1 MKRFVAVACLA
12 LAGCGPGF
20 ADRALLASQ
29 IVNSGPVSDEPDPGI
44 FRRSYVSGTNR
55 ICIYS
60 RAGSEYV
67 LTVSATDMCP
77 R

>member
-1 MKRFVAVACLA
+1 MKRFVVVAFLA
-12 LAGCGPGF
+12 LGGCGPGF

-29 IVNSGPVSDEPDPGI
+29 IVNSGPVSDDGPGI

-67 LTVSATDMCP
+67 LTVSATDICP